1 MTIEKNE
8 KTYSIREN
16 MKSWTV
22 SIKLNSLSVTYNVSK
37 SDCPTFDEL
46 KAYVAKI
53 ICFKEA

>member
-8 KTYSIREN
+8 KTYSVREN

-37 SDCPTFDEL
+37 SDCPPFDEL
-46 KAYVAKI
+46 KAYVAQNNL
-53 ICFKEA
+53 F

>member
-1 MTIEKNE
+1 MAIEKNE
-8 KTYSIREN
+8 KTYSVREN

-37 SDCPTFDEL
+37 SDCSTFDEL
-46 KAYVAKI
+46 KAYVAQI

>member
-8 KTYSIREN
+8 KTYSVREN

-37 SDCPTFDEL
+37 SDCLTFDEL
-46 KAYVAKI
+46 KAYVAQNNL
-53 ICFKEA
+53 F